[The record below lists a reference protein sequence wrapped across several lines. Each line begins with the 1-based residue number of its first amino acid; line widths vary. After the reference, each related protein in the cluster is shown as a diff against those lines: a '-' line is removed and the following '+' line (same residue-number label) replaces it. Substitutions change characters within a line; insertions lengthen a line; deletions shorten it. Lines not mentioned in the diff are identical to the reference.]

1 MKVFRSTFYALAST
15 VAALSV
21 AWAFGALYL
30 DFPKAGA
37 FPAILFLLAVLTA
50 PIGRGKLLKLG
61 IIFSACALVASWW
74 RTLKPRNDPPWHT
87 EGAETGWSEFTVC

>member
-1 MKVFRSTFYALAST
+1 MKVFRSTFYVLAST

-37 FPAILFLLAVLTA
+37 FPAILFVLAVLTA

-61 IIFSACALVASWW
+61 IIFAACALVASWW
-74 RTLKPRNDPPWHT
+74 LTLKPSNDRPWQSDV
-87 EGAETGWSEFTVC
+87 A